1 MANESKVIQIGTID
15 LHSQTAGALQ
25 KARSAS
31 DEAYLDTVRMINAF
45 ALVGTTKDLTKLI
58 SFLNAGI
65 KRYKEQVMTRAKKK
79 DDAAKGRNCYSS
91 SSKLNVGNDIPYFT
105 ARKRRRQMS
114 RNVNNDAT
122 SMATPVAMSAQ

>member
-1 MANESKVIQIGTID
+1 
-15 LHSQTAGALQ
+15 
-25 KARSAS
+25 
-31 DEAYLDTVRMINAF
+31 MINAF
-45 ALVGTTKDLTKLI
+45 ALVGTTKDLTKFI

>member
-1 MANESKVIQIGTID
+1 MPKLGKRPDKRRETFRSSAN
-15 LHSQTAGALQ
+15 
-25 KARSAS
+25 

-79 DDAAKGRNCYSS
+79 DDDKTPTATGCPQAFISSADGR
-91 SSKLNVGNDIPYFT
+91 
-105 ARKRRRQMS
+105 
-114 RNVNNDAT
+114 
-122 SMATPVAMSAQ
+122 